1 MELSAYDLVK
11 AFDSFDYSFYSE
23 GPKGRIRKIV
33 RIRPVKRLGPNAFN
47 LAFGDLDETSGQLN
61 DKVVSNNHDRL
72 KILNTVAIAVLDFM
86 GYNPNAFVL
95 VKGSS
100 LSRTRLYQ
108 MTINSFWPLIN
119 RQFIL
124 YGKIGD
130 DWLPFKKGAND
141 EEFMLFKKIA

>member
-1 MELSAYDLVK
+1 
-11 AFDSFDYSFYSE
+11 
-23 GPKGRIRKIV
+23 
-33 RIRPVKRLGPNAFN
+33 
-47 LAFGDLDETSGQLN
+47 
-61 DKVVSNNHDRL
+61 
-72 KILNTVAIAVLDFM
+72 M
-86 GYNPNAFVL
+86 GYNPNALVL

-119 RQFIL
+119 RQFML